1 MTPSA
6 FVVLE
11 PLSSS
16 RSRYFLLARFDAFA
30 RRLPFWALVVVIL
43 VSNIGGTAFSFF
55 YNTQLIVERILT
67 PSQKIGFW
75 DHAVPIYNA
84 VAWPTCLA
92 AIFYVLWPLMRCL
105 GQLRRGEIVEPAFLE
120 FCQRR
125 LVNFPIFLLLL
136 NLIGMLPGAFI
147 FPWVITAKGGTEQ
160 ADDIWLHFTISFFIS
175 AVFTTA
181 QTFFLM
187 QGFLTAYLYPD
198 FFKVTRPEAVPGVI
212 KIPFTLRLV
221 MLWTAIVLMPLIGLL
236 TVALTIDRNN
246 PKHQMFAV
254 GVGVASA
261 ISGAAIFW
269 LVGRDL
275 WGWIQLQTEAT
286 GQIAAGNFDIRID
299 QPRPDEWGRL
309 TNHLNDMAR
318 SLSKAW
324 DSHETLGQL
333 VSPQVRD
340 QILHNNHGFD
350 VSMQEVTVMFVD
362 IRGFTTRCASE
373 SPQRIGE
380 LLNRFLTLA
389 VRAIEGNGGYVNK
402 FLGDGVMALF
412 GATQPHPDYADFA
425 LASARELLTRL
436 RDLNVELVGQGQAP
450 LVVGIGIHTGT
461 TLVGCFGATVVGEE
475 GQPLIRREFT
485 AIGET
490 VNLCQ
495 RIEQL
500 TKKVGGPILISE
512 ATRTCLREIWTLE
525 TVGPQ
530 ELPGSPTPML
540 VHRVV
545 AE

>member
-1 MTPSA
+1 MDQRAQVVSRHEPSR
-6 FVVLE
+6 F
-11 PLSSS
+11 
-16 RSRYFLLARFDAFA
+16 FLLAWFDAFA
-30 RRLPFWALVVVIL
+30 HRLPFWALVVVIL
-43 VSNIGGTAFSFF
+43 ISNIGGTAFSFF

-84 VAWPTCLA
+84 VAWPTCVA

-120 FCQRR
+120 FCRRR

-147 FPWVITAKGGTEQ
+147 FPWVITAKGGTEK

-181 QTFFLM
+181 QTFFLL
-187 QGFLTAYLYPD
+187 QSFLTAYLYPD
-198 FFKVTRPEAVPGVI
+198 FFKVTRPDAVPGVI
-212 KIPFTLRLV
+212 NIPFTLRLV
-221 MLWTAIVLMPLIGLL
+221 MLWIAIVLMPLIGLL

-246 PKHQMFAV
+246 PEHQMFAV

-261 ISGAAIFW
+261 LSGAAIFW

-275 WGWIQLQTEAT
+275 WGWIQQQTEAT
-286 GQIAAGNFDIRID
+286 EQIADGNFDIRID
-299 QPRPDEWGRL
+299 QPRSDEWGRL
-309 TNHLNDMAR
+309 TNNFNDMAT
-318 SLSKAW
+318 SLSQAW

-340 QILHNNHGFD
+340 QILHNNRGFD
-350 VSMQEVTVMFVD
+350 VSMQEITVMFVD

-412 GATQPHPDYADFA
+412 GATQPHPDHADFT
-425 LASARELLTRL
+425 LASARELLIRL
-436 RDLNVELVGQGQAP
+436 RDLNAELVAQGQVP

-500 TKKVGGPILISE
+500 TKKVGGPILLSE
-512 ATRTCLREIWTLE
+512 FTRSCLRQSWPLE
-525 TVGPQ
+525 VVGPQ
-530 ELPGSPTPML
+530 ELLGSPTPML

-545 AE
+545 TA